1 MLGDQ
6 ITNTQL
12 DEEVLFAF
20 GIGRSLVFDGCEDGS
35 YRGRDRKVSLM

>member
-20 GIGRSLVFDGCEDGS
+20 GVGRSLVFDGCEDDLTEGAIE
-35 YRGRDRKVSLM
+35 K